1 MPLRAVGSIT
11 IPASDGTVFDHGAF
25 EPQTRRVFVAHT
37 ARHRLEVIDHGT
49 FRHLASLDGFAGAAG
64 VVADEGSVW

>member
-37 ARHRLEVIDHGT
+37 ARHRLEVIDHGLPP
-49 FRHLASLDGFAGAAG
+49 FGQPRWLRRGCRRRC
-64 VVADEGSVW
+64 